1 MLLLTNKLTEKIE
14 HYQSFVRK
22 KTTKSGKKLK
32 IINYQPKTFE
42 NSNIAEIKPVIIEH
56 PKMSHELSKT
66 IRQAEKRSQV
76 TYYSSLYSNTKK
88 KNFLNKKN
96 VAPTKRGHS
105 FKDYG
110 SSYDINTLNSFNSEL
125 QLKIN

>member
-76 TYYSSLYSNTKK
+76 SYNSSLYSNTKK
-88 KNFLNKKN
+88 KKKIFFEQKKCSTNK
-96 VAPTKRGHS
+96 TRT
-105 FKDYG
+105 F
-110 SSYDINTLNSFNSEL
+110 F
-125 QLKIN
+125 